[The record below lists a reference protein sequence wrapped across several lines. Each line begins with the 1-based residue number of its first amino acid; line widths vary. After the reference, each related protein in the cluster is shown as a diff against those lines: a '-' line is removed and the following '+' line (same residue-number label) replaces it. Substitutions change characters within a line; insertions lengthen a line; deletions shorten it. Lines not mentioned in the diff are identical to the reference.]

1 MAKLTNSSKAN
12 IGITSGVVSIV
23 LGGGSVVL
31 FMVYLI
37 VTIFASIG
45 LGTYEKGTPQ
55 WVEQSA
61 LGRQYE
67 TISYIFLAL
76 SIVLFVLGI
85 VLLVVF
91 IKKKRQI
98 KKAQTAD
105 INTEAK

>member
-45 LGTYEKGTPQ
+45 LGTYEKGTLQ
-55 WVEQSA
+55 WVEQNA
-61 LGRQYE
+61 LVRQYE

-76 SIVLFVLGI
+76 SIVLLVLGI